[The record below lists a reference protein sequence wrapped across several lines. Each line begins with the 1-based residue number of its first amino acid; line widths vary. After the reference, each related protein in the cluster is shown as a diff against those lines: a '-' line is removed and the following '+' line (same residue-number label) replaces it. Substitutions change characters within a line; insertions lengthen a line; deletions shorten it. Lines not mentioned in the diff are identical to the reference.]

1 MGTTFKGLDNK
12 GKYRI
17 MPNTFSVDGMTFLC
31 GNSGFILK
39 QSDDGLTALR
49 GDIVRV
55 NGCGVGRCTGLKDK
69 NDKDIYE
76 NDFLGGAG
84 SLVYLV
90 QDSGSGFVAKGIT
103 SGTDDATLTAELA
116 ATTMA
121 LNTLGDTP
129 VWTDAEAGTTTLWG
143 HRVSNLQS
151 NVLLAIGGIVGII
164 IGTLSYVS
172 TGALARD
179 WGAGYFL
186 VLKFTDLIDADKIM
200 VGLVPSVSS
209 GLVALDED
217 MNAVFKITDKDKQVL
232 VVDAY
237 KNADVVRKKFDLS
250 HLTLTPHA

>member
-1 MGTTFKGLDNK
+1 MGTTYKGLDNK

-39 QSDDGLTALR
+39 QSDDGLAALR

-55 NGCGVGRCTGLKDK
+55 NGCGVGRCTGLKDTRD
-69 NDKDIYE
+69 NDIYE
-76 NDFLGGAG
+76 NDFLYHG
-84 SLVYLV
+84 STVYLV
-90 QDSGSGFVAKGIT
+90 QDSDSGFVAKGIT
-103 SGTDDATLTAELA
+103 TDDATLTAELA

-151 NVLLAIGGIVGII
+151 NVSLTLGGIDGII

-172 TGALARD
+172 TGTLARD

-186 VLKFTDLIDADKIM
+186 VLKFTDLIDAEKIM